1 MARALLATVVLL
13 TWTTAVTASSPRYLT
28 GSPRSSCRPAGS
40 PAADKVCSALDA
52 SIHSAIAN
60 HTAPGMGAAVVN
72 TRVSPSRAFLEYHT
86 GSGGFTYDDT
96 AARVT
101 ADTTLWDMA
110 SCSKIMATTTATA
123 QLYQRGF
130 LGLDTKLCDPS
141 LLGPAFANQGKA
153 DITVRNLMLHN
164 AGFPPDPNPG
174 YSSPLFPCPQNS
186 NYHPGQDFSC
196 HDQILNNL
204 LFNQSIVTPPGS
216 VYVYSDLSMITMMF
230 AIGSLV
236 RTHAATLLPPATD
249 PHAKRPYRMPPLCDD
264 QPDSNLICF
273 YYAYVKFN
281 VFDRFG
287 LTHTDFVPTDAT
299 VCPPQWADPWYH
311 HALIAGYV
319 SDQNAYAMGGVAGHA
334 GVFTTVQ
341 DTVRFMAIWMG
352 QIGDESLNA
361 TTRSLFTTIANI
373 TQSSRALGWDTND
386 QPDPPCG
393 NMSAKT
399 FLHIG
404 YTGTEFCGDPETGI
418 FTVLLANGRYP
429 NYLVDGMIQYRPV
442 FGSLVQQLLE

>member
-1 MARALLATVVLL
+1 M
-13 TWTTAVTASSPRYLT
+13 
-28 GSPRSSCRPAGS
+28 
-40 PAADKVCSALDA
+40 
-52 SIHSAIAN
+52 
-60 HTAPGMGAAVVN
+60 
-72 TRVSPSRAFLEYHT
+72 
-86 GSGGFTYDDT
+86 
-96 AARVT
+96 
-101 ADTTLWDMA
+101 
-110 SCSKIMATTTATA
+110 
-123 QLYQRGF
+123 
-130 LGLDTKLCDPS
+130 
-141 LLGPAFANQGKA
+141 
-153 DITVRNLMLHN
+153 
-164 AGFPPDPNPG
+164 
-174 YSSPLFPCPQNS
+174 
-186 NYHPGQDFSC
+186 
-196 HDQILNNL
+196 
-204 LFNQSIVTPPGS
+204 
-216 VYVYSDLSMITMMF
+216 
-230 AIGSLV
+230 
-236 RTHAATLLPPATD
+236 
-249 PHAKRPYRMPPLCDD
+249 
-264 QPDSNLICF
+264 
-273 YYAYVKFN
+273 
-281 VFDRFG
+281 FDRFG